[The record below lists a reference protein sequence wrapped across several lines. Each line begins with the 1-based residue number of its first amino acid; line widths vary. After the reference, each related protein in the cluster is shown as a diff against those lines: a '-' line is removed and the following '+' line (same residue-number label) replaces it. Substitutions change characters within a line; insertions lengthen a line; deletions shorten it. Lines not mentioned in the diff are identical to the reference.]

1 MKHRPVVTRFRT
13 RPIRNP
19 HGHWMNRLW
28 WPLANG
34 LMSVVGRVP
43 VYRYILRPHEDALS
57 VLDGDEPVIFACC
70 HQDIFDSFNGL
81 PRLFQDRRFAAIPSY
96 SRDGGL
102 AALGLRMLHYEV
114 VRGSSSRGGGEGLL
128 MLRSSLDS
136 GRSVVFAAGPA
147 RRRETGGGT
156 PGGLVG
162 RARAPRP
169 LLGHCTHS
177 FPPLLAQGRGDDPV
191 PSRGRLGRSPDSGP
205 ERDRGSAPL
214 PDRHLALHRG
224 PGQVGLRVGP
234 RPPHRPVRPHIGAR
248 YL

>member
-81 PRLFQDRRFAAIPSY
+81 PRLFQDRRFAAITSY

-136 GRSVVFAAGPA
+136 GRSVVFAADGPKAPLGDVKPGVVRLAASSGAPVLPVRSWGIA
-147 RRRETGGGT
+147 RIRFHRSWPKAAVTI
-156 PGGLVG
+156 PFLPVVVSVG
-162 RARAPRP
+162 PPIRVPSATEDPRP
-169 LLGHCTHS
+169 YQIAISRSIADLAKWASAWAHG
-177 FPPLLAQGRGDDPV
+177 PPTAPYV
-191 PSRGRLGRSPDSGP
+191 P
-205 ERDRGSAPL
+205 
-214 PDRHLALHRG
+214 
-224 PGQVGLRVGP
+224 
-234 RPPHRPVRPHIGAR
+234 I
-248 YL
+248 